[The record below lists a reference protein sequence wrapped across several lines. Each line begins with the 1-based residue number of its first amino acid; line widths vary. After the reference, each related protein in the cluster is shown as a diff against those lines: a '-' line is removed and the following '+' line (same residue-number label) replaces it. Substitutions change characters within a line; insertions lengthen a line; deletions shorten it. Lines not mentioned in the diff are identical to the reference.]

1 MPLSR
6 KILTDPQ
13 VLAYTYIAVK
23 FHFRSSINCDLQRS
37 KCITGFALKG
47 PPKWGFG
54 VILGVGAKIF
64 GGKAHPSWKSAFSD
78 IFNPDL
84 MRRVVAFGMGIAIA
98 IGENLGK
105 FGGPQLP

>member
-1 MPLSR
+1 MR
-6 KILTDPQ
+6 LTE
-13 VLAYTYIAVK
+13 
-23 FHFRSSINCDLQRS
+23 SSAFE
-37 KCITGFALKG
+37 GFALRG
-47 PPKWGFG
+47 LPKWGFG